1 MIPEIN
7 TIIRRNSDMQEETDM
22 NFRTLDPNLPNEQKP
37 KRRFLWRGVALVV
50 GSFLLGGFILPNI
63 RIGWKEPES
72 KADNSS
78 GLAVRPGAPTPLAEN
93 EPYAKAAQIASPAI
107 VNIDTQQRVAP
118 SLMDEE
124 WFSGREPSSRLKTI
138 EGSGVIIDKE
148 GDILTNE
155 HVVGPANE
163 AGKKITVTLN
173 DGTGRKL
180 QGTVIGADHTTDV
193 ALVRISGANLPVS
206 RIGTVKGLIPGQMA
220 VAIGNPLGF
229 RFTVTHGVV
238 SALGR
243 PINDQEEGRVY
254 ENLIQTDCAINPGNS
269 GGALV
274 DLQGK
279 VIGINTIVATRAQG
293 IGFAIPIDT
302 ALRVADE
309 LKRFGRIKRPW
320 LGIVV
325 LTNSPQLANNYDL
338 PNVRGVVVSGIYRRG
353 PAAKSDIIQGDVI
366 TSINDTP
373 IHSDD
378 ELKAVE
384 KKLKIG
390 ETVNLQLRRGEQT
403 GKGKL
408 MVGEAP

>member
-1 MIPEIN
+1 MNRAISTPPNPEEPKPKKPFAYRGALLLAGSFILGG
-7 TIIRRNSDMQEETDM
+7 IV
-22 NFRTLDPNLPNEQKP
+22 LPNM
-37 KRRFLWRGVALVV
+37 
-50 GSFLLGGFILPNI
+50 
-63 RIGWKEPES
+63 RISWKEPES
-72 KADNSS
+72 RADTAP
-78 GLAVRPGAPTPLAEN
+78 GLAVRPGAPIPLSNAES
-93 EPYAKAAQIASPAI
+93 YAKAAQIASPAI

-118 SLMDEE
+118 TLMDEE
-124 WFSGREPSSRLKTI
+124 WFTGRQSGATTKTT

-155 HVVGPANE
+155 HVVGSVNE

-206 RIGTVKGLIPGQMA
+206 RIGTVQGLVPGQMA

-243 PINDQEEGRVY
+243 PINDQQEGRVY

-274 DLQGK
+274 NLQGQ
-279 VIGINTIVATRAQG
+279 VIGINTIVAASAQG

-320 LGIVV
+320 LGLVV
-325 LTNSPQLANNYDL
+325 VTNTPQLASNYDL
-338 PNVRGVVVSGIYRRG
+338 PNVNGVVVSGIYRLG
-353 PAAKSDIIQGDVI
+353 PAANSDLSRGDII
-366 TSINDTP
+366 TSINEKP
-373 IHSDD
+373 VHSDM
-378 ELKAVE
+378 ELKALE

-390 ETVNLQLRRGEQT
+390 ETVTLQLRRGDQN

-408 MVGEAP
+408 VVGEAP